1 MIDKAIVL
9 VWILSLPQ
17 KWGEEVPVAQHE
29 KNVRPVAAAIARHP
43 DIAPELVTV
52 IHFET
57 KFLERIQ
64 AGRCK
69 PWECDRGRA
78 RSYLQLQ
85 KTAAQHVP
93 AVWDDIVGL
102 EPENIDAAVNA
113 AAPILRKAKRICK
126 TSAGAI
132 SYYARG
138 ACRGW
143 KPAAERGALAD
154 RLRASLKE

>member
-1 MIDKAIVL
+1 MIESAIVL
-9 VWILSLPQ
+9 TWILSLPQ
-17 KWGEEVPVAQHE
+17 AWSEEVPVAQHE
-29 KNVRPVAAAIARHP
+29 ADVRPVAAAISRHP
-43 DIAPELVTV
+43 DIAPELVSV
-52 IHFET
+52 IWYES
-57 KFLERIQ
+57 KFLKRIQ

-69 PWECDRGRA
+69 PHECDRGRA

-85 KTAAQHVP
+85 KTAAAHIP
-93 AVWDDIVGL
+93 EVWDDIVGL
-102 EPENIDAAVNA
+102 EPENIDAAVDA
-113 AAPILRKAKRICK
+113 AAPILRKGKRICR

-138 ACRGW
+138 ACKGW